1 MVTLSRPNLIWYQR
15 STTECLV
22 WVKSMEGPCKYWQ
35 NTHFVTIK
43 NCKAVLLTIR
53 DGSVIT
59 KLCAAVARYPQRESS
74 KILNVSHRWRKN
86 PLFKRLLDRWE
97 KESVNFREQE
107 IRILLLSALFYYGA
121 PPLGTSNIFFSSEH
135 KKTISEG
142 NYGTLTK
149 QMHLIFRYGCF
160 PHFVLS
166 LLLTKHWRF

>member
-1 MVTLSRPNLIWYQR
+1 M
-15 STTECLV
+15 
-22 WVKSMEGPCKYWQ
+22 
-35 NTHFVTIK
+35 
-43 NCKAVLLTIR
+43 LLTIR
-53 DGSVIT
+53 DGSAIT

-121 PPLGTSNIFFSSEH
+121 PPVPVTFFSSEH

-142 NYGTLTK
+142 NYYGTLTK
-149 QMHLIFRYGCF
+149 QMHLMFRYGSF

-166 LLLTKHWRF
+166 LLLTITYRTLEVLNSISAFLAISI

>member
-1 MVTLSRPNLIWYQR
+1 MLSLG
-15 STTECLV
+15 S
-22 WVKSMEGPCKYWQ
+22 SPCKVRAKNWQ

-121 PPLGTSNIFFSSEH
+121 PPSVPVTFFFHPNI
-135 KKTISEG
+135 K
-142 NYGTLTK
+142 
-149 QMHLIFRYGCF
+149 R
-160 PHFVLS
+160 LS
-166 LLLTKHWRF
+166 LRATMAH

>member
-43 NCKAVLLTIR
+43 ICKAVLLTIR

-97 KESVNFREQE
+97 KESVNFDLENFTAVDAGE
-107 IRILLLSALFYYGA
+107 SEALFDN
-121 PPLGTSNIFFSSEH
+121 LGIDS
-135 KKTISEG
+135 
-142 NYGTLTK
+142 TK
-149 QMHLIFRYGCF
+149 AMVYKSRLQI
-160 PHFVLS
+160 
-166 LLLTKHWRF
+166 

>member
-1 MVTLSRPNLIWYQR
+1 MLSLGSSPWKVRAKN
-15 STTECLV
+15 
-22 WVKSMEGPCKYWQ
+22 WQ

-43 NCKAVLLTIR
+43 NSKAVLLTIR

-121 PPLGTSNIFFSSEH
+121 PRTSNIFFHPNIKRLSLR
-135 KKTISEG
+135 EG
-142 NYGTLTK
+142 NYYGTLTK
-149 QMHLIFRYGCF
+149 QMHLIFRYGSF

-166 LLLTKHWRF
+166 LLLTIHTGPWRFWIVFLLF